1 MFQSK
6 PMQKLKDEVKIML
19 NKEVFEKFGTE
30 KWVIEENLC
39 YLLQKYAEKLGVS
52 NPYNPVTFVKDF
64 MKEETYVNTTYAE
77 MSAIDTAKKNIVAD
91 YIEGEYEEIQ
101 SDESIY
107 EDNDKSPVDNG
118 EEMV

>member
-1 MFQSK
+1 
-6 PMQKLKDEVKIML
+6 MQKLKDEVKIML

-64 MKEETYVNTTYAE
+64 MKEETYVNTEYAE
-77 MSAIDTAKKNIVAD
+77 MSAVDTAKKNIVAD

-101 SDESIY
+101 ADESIY

>member
-1 MFQSK
+1 
-6 PMQKLKDEVKIML
+6 
-19 NKEVFEKFGTE
+19 
-30 KWVIEENLC
+30 
-39 YLLQKYAEKLGVS
+39 
-52 NPYNPVTFVKDF
+52 
-64 MKEETYVNTTYAE
+64 

-91 YIEGEYEEIQ
+91 HIEGEYEEIQ